1 MAFARAVGEIG
12 AVVLI
17 TGNTAKTQVASIYI
31 FDRIENFDAVGA
43 SAVSIVL
50 LGTAFLVLLAVGAVR
65 RYATRF
71 ERA

>member
-1 MAFARAVGEIG
+1 
-12 AVVLI
+12 VVLI